1 MHFSCDECGSVAVEL
16 PKELDEG
23 ASVLCCRCRKALCTW
38 AEFKDRAR
46 QVIGEDRTRAHL
58 GFQAAPA
65 AKVEGLSKVAG

>member
-38 AEFKDRAR
+38 SEFKDRAR
-46 QVIGEDRTRAHL
+46 QVIGEARTRTHL
-58 GFQAAPA
+58 DFEAPLRP
-65 AKVEGLSKVAG
+65 KLRGYFK